1 MTGMPSGTTRSGDAR
16 DSRTVAALGLRAAG
30 VVLCLGV
37 AYIHLVDQ
45 HFFAFD
51 KRPGYV
57 LAGYVLLEIA
67 GVIAALLLLLRPGLG
82 RWALAAGVAAGP
94 LVGFVLSR
102 GPGLP
107 DYVDDKGNWT
117 EPLGVLS
124 LLVEAV
130 LLVVALVALRRS
142 TATVAGPDPRP
153 ASRAADS

>member
-1 MTGMPSGTTRSGDAR
+1 MTGTPSDTTRSGDTPE
-16 DSRTVAALGLRAAG
+16 SRTGASPGLRTAG

-51 KRPGYV
+51 KHPGYV

-82 RWALAAGVAAGP
+82 PWALAVGVAAGP

-117 EPLGVLS
+117 EPLGIIS

-130 LLVVALVALRRS
+130 LLAVALIALRGS
-142 TATVAGPDPRP
+142 TATVTRPDTRH
-153 ASRAADS
+153 ASRAAGS